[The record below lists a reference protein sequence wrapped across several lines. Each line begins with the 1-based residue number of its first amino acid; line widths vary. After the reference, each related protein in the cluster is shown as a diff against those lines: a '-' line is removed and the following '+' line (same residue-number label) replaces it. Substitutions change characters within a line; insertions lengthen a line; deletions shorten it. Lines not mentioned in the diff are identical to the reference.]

1 MELGRTCVWSREMKT
16 ELTNLQIFIP
26 DQVSQMELK
35 YIGQQI
41 SAGFPS
47 PAEDYLEPMLDLNRT
62 LIKNPSSTFYG
73 RVKGLSMK
81 DAGVDNG
88 DLLVIDK
95 ALDFR
100 HEALCVCFI
109 NGEFTLKKIKR
120 EKDKIWLI
128 PANQE
133 YQPLEVPEDADFMVW
148 GIVTYIIKKV
158 Y

>member
-1 MELGRTCVWSREMKT
+1 MSINIYSSDQASTLPLQYVGR
-16 ELTNLQIFIP
+16 
-26 DQVSQMELK
+26 
-35 YIGQQI
+35 QI

-47 PAEDYLEPMLDLNRT
+47 PADDYLETVLDLNKL

-73 RVKGLSMK
+73 RVKGFSMK

-95 ALDFR
+95 SLPYRNDAL
-100 HEALCVCFI
+100 AVCYVD
-109 NGEFTLKKIKR
+109 GEFTLKRIKVEGGR
-120 EKDKIWLI
+120 IILM
-128 PANQE
+128 PANKD
-133 YQPLEVPEDADFMVW
+133 YQPIVINEAADFAVW